1 MIFYELTRWWAYR
14 TIKGQGFSAYL
25 WGVPLL
31 ITAPV
36 ALAGC
41 LLRDQFAMVGTDGL
55 FAVLSQTFTI
65 LPGFFVASLSAVAAL
80 NNEKMDEDMPAP
92 CPTIVIKVDGTPIT
106 ETLSRR
112 MYLLYLFSYLFV
124 VTIIVSLISAA
135 FKFLVQPENVS
146 SFVWNWPPAVV
157 ATAECLSIIATT
169 FVVVSLFVTM
179 LHGVYFMIEKNRQ
192 P

>member
-1 MIFYELTRWWAYR
+1 M
-14 TIKGQGFSAYL
+14 
-25 WGVPLL
+25 

-41 LLRDQFAMVGTDGL
+41 LFRDQFAMVGTDGL

-80 NNEKMDEDMPAP
+80 NNDKMDEDMPEP
-92 CPTIVIKVDGTPIT
+92 CPTIVIKVDNSPIT
-106 ETLSRR
+106 EKLSRR

-124 VTIIVSLISAA
+124 MTIIVSLVSAG
-135 FKFLVQPENVS
+135 FKFLVQPENVA
-146 SFVWNWPPAVV
+146 SFVAGWPAVV
-157 ATAECLSIIATT
+157 VGIVDCLAICVTT
-169 FVVVSLFVTM
+169 FVVVSLLVTM
-179 LHGVYFMIEKNRQ
+179 LHGIYFMIEKNRQ